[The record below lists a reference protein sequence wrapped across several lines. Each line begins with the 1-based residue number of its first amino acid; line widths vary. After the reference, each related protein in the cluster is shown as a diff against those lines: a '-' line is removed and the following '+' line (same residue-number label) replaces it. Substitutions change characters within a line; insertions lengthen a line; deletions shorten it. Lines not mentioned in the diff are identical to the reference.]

1 MIKPKG
7 KIMTKENFDYLA
19 EITSRDNI
27 QERAD
32 FLTTMFVE
40 NYFIIHNEM
49 PSQNRIERVRKIL
62 MDAESNKMDDN
73 MQIRRILETQR
84 SHVLDEK
91 QKDV

>member
-32 FLTTMFVE
+32 FLTAMFVE

>member
-19 EITSRDNI
+19 QITSRDNI

-73 MQIRRILETQR
+73 MQIRRILETQG
-84 SHVLDEK
+84 SHILDEK
-91 QKDV
+91 EKDV